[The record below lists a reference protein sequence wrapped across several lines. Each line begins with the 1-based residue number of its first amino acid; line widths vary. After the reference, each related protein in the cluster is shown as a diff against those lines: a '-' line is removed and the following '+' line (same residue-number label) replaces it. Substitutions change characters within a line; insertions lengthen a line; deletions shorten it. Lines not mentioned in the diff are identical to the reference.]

1 MTQETGRTRK
11 GKTSTIAAAALAAS
25 RAGFAVVIESSKD
38 DLHNLTHD
46 RHTNQSHE
54 NREI

>member
-38 DLHNLTHD
+38 DLHKLTHE
-46 RHTNQSHE
+46 RHINQSHE
-54 NREI
+54 NRGI